1 MIGRTIGNYVV
12 REKIG
17 EGGMG
22 VVYRAEHP
30 HIKRHVAIKVLHPGA
45 HRNPEVVHRFFNEA
59 RAATEIRNAHIVE
72 VMDFGELPEGTPYLV
87 MEWLEGES
95 LGSLLRA
102 SRKLPVPRAAHILS
116 GIARALKAAHSKGVV
131 HRDLKPDNVFLV
143 RADGEPDLIK
153 VLDFGIAKLLATG
166 MPARYQ
172 TQTGAIIGTPAY
184 MSPEQCRGAKEI
196 DHRTDVYSL
205 GVMGYQ
211 MLTGRLPFESE
222 ALGELL
228 LKHMTEKPPPPSAI
242 EPSVPEAISSIIAS
256 ALEKEPDKRP
266 TVDQFAAVMEGG
278 SPGALFFTTGRAG
291 GTVPMPASGLGAG
304 EAGGPVEGAGT
315 RAGRAAAG
323 SHTTL
328 GASAS
333 ELGLGAG
340 RANPRRWVRVVA
352 IGGGVVAAA
361 AVALVVATRSPS
373 RAPAPPV
380 AAGPSG
386 AVTASPTPPVAG
398 PPPAAPT
405 APAVAAAAP
414 DSPPNA
420 VPAGSAAAPA
430 ALAAVVGIAVR
441 TEPDT
446 AHLEIDGQPVS
457 NPYAK
462 ALPRDLGSHTIRAS
476 LPGFAT
482 ATEAVTFDR
491 DRELVLRL
499 GRAPDGPAAVN
510 RPPASPKPRAPATT
524 RSRAEDRLTAPPEKD
539 SIRGK
544 GPGYRGSKLNIETEF
559 PGAN

>member
-45 HRNPEVVHRFFNEA
+45 DRNPEVVHRFFNEA

-102 SRKLPVPRAAHILS
+102 TRKLPVPRAAHILS

-143 RADGEPDLIK
+143 RVEGEPDLIK
-153 VLDFGIAKLLATG
+153 VLDFGIAKLLVSG

-196 DHRTDVYSL
+196 DHRSDVYSL

-211 MLTGRLPFESE
+211 MLTGRLPFEAE
-222 ALGELL
+222 AFGELL

-242 EPSVPEAISSIIAS
+242 EPSVPEAISSAIAA
-256 ALEKEPDKRP
+256 ALEKEPEKRP
-266 TVDQFAAVMEGG
+266 TVDQLVSVMEGG
-278 SPGALFFTTGRAG
+278 SPSALFFATGRAG
-291 GTVPMPASGLGAG
+291 GTVPMPTSGVGAG
-304 EAGGPVEGAGT
+304 EASAGVAGATSRPARAGAGP
-315 RAGRAAAG
+315 
-323 SHTTL
+323 HTTL

-333 ELGLGAG
+333 ELGLGGTGSASARR
-340 RANPRRWVRVVA
+340 RARVIA
-352 IGGGVVAAA
+352 LGVGIVAAA
-361 AVALVVATRSPS
+361 AVALFVVTRPPS
-373 RAPAPPV
+373 RASAPPV
-380 AAGPSG
+380 AVGP
-386 AVTASPTPPVAG
+386 
-398 PPPAAPT
+398 
-405 APAVAAAAP
+405 
-414 DSPPNA
+414 
-420 VPAGSAAAPA
+420 SAAAPA
-430 ALAAVVGIAVR
+430 SPSPASVAPSATAGPPAPVAAVPERAAQDPGRAAAPVADPVAVVGIAVR
-441 TEPDT
+441 TEPDM

-462 ALPRDLGSHTIRAS
+462 ALARDPGAHTIRAS

-482 ATEAVTFDR
+482 ATESVTFDR

-499 GRAPDGPAAVN
+499 GRAADSAGAAN
-510 RPPASPKPRAPATT
+510 RPASSPKPRGTP
-524 RSRAEDRLTAPPEKD
+524 RPRAEERLTAPLEKD

-544 GPGYRGSKLNIETEF
+544 APGYRGSKLNIETEF